1 MTIIIFINVYLNNQ
15 ANAARA
21 AREAAF
27 QVVSIGTTTGY
38 GTANWEQWNGVSQ
51 FILFTLM
58 FVGGCAGSTGGSMKI
73 VRIMLLMKYGFAEL
87 KKVIHPDAV
96 ILIRFNGN
104 PVSSEV
110 ITKILSFFLLF
121 VGIFVISTIIMA
133 MMGLDFMTAM
143 GSVAASI
150 GNIGPGLANVGTNHN
165 YAAVPVAGKILLSFL
180 MLVGRL
186 EIFTVL
192 VLFHPAFW
200 RK

>member
-1 MTIIIFINVYLNNQ
+1 
-15 ANAARA
+15 

-38 GTANWEQWNGVSQ
+38 GTANWEQWNAVSQ

-73 VRIMLLMKYGFAEL
+73 VRIMLLIKYGFAEL

-150 GNIGPGLANVGTNHN
+150 GNIGPGLADVGPTDN
-165 YAAVPVAGKILLSFL
+165 YAAVPVPGKLLLSFL

-186 EIFTVL
+186 EVFTVL